1 MNTNKGF
8 SLIEVLVTLLLTT
21 VGILGMVVLQNK
33 GIQYTQ
39 DAVNRDNA
47 ASLANDLIEIMRAHK
62 NDLFEKKPPVHLTY
76 SELKS
81 ASDLYTATGGLSF
94 SASDCPSTP
103 PQTLKE
109 HAGCWLNRVENTLP
123 GSSASDVKSKF
134 KLCPSFDISEKGI
147 PQCAGSGY
155 KGSTFTVQLAW
166 EARDNLCDSEKD
178 INEPSIC
185 IYTTRAEL

>member
-39 DAVNRDNA
+39 DAVNHDNA
-47 ASLANDLIEIMRAHK
+47 ASLTNDLIEIMRAHK

-81 ASDLYTATGGLSF
+81 VSDLYKATGEFSF
-94 SASDCPSTP
+94 TVSDCPSTS

-109 HAGCWLNRVENTLP
+109 HAGCWLNRVEQTLP
-123 GSSASDVKSKF
+123 GSSTSDVKNKF
-134 KLCPSFDISEKGI
+134 KLCPSFDISEKGV

-178 INEPSIC
+178 INDPSIC